1 MKRFFLLVT
10 LVCASFFTSCELLAP
25 DDSDLM
31 NRMDDF
37 ESRLQKLEELC
48 SKMNTNI
55 SSLQS
60 IVDAIQKNDQI
71 AAIAPITR
79 EGEEVGYTI
88 SFTSG
93 KTITVYNGK
102 DGQDGADGKDGRTP
116 VIGVK
121 KDTDGNYYWTVDG
134 EWLTDANGNKIKA
147 TANGTGGADGEDGV
161 DGKDGITP
169 QLKIE
174 NGYWYV
180 SYDNGATWKQLG
192 KATGED
198 GKDGEDGDSF
208 FQSVTQDEY
217 NVYFTLADGTVLTV
231 PKKAE
236 LALYFDTSSLTEI
249 TVNSEV
255 RVDYTVVSSADVVEV
270 EVVPTA
276 DLCAEVVADDDSNK
290 TGYIL
295 IRTGSSYDTASKV
308 IVFASDGEKAVM
320 KSIALQV
327 IPDTEAAQLYTYNGA
342 TKLVAAAG
350 GPVTLSFLTNVD
362 CEAVIP
368 DEASSWISIDQTR
381 ALDYK
386 RITLNVVQNTSTEKR
401 SATVKVQS
409 LDGTLSVD
417 YTITQLGATTS
428 GDPDVDDDGNII
440 GSPAANEI
448 FYTSS
453 DGKVVEPYDPDVF
466 GGIIVSNTY
475 TDGVGVIVFDR
486 AITSVGYRAFFSTY
500 DHLNLTSIVLPEGV
514 TTIGD
519 YAFDDCETLIAITL
533 PNTIKDIGTGAF
545 DGCERLSQIN
555 LPYGIT
561 KIESTTFQDCSA
573 LTAITIPNS
582 VTTIGSSAFQNCKSL
597 VNITIPNGI
606 TSIESRA
613 FHNCAS
619 LTSIT
624 IPDSVTSMESY
635 IFEDCSNLANVHIGT
650 GITKIPEKTFRNC
663 KSLMTINI
671 PDNVS
676 KIEKEAFYS
685 CTILESVTIGS
696 GVKSIGAEAF
706 RYCYMLNNI
715 TCKPTTPPT
724 GSEYMFDGIG
734 TTPKIYVPTG
744 SGNAYKTATY
754 WSTYADIIAEKDM

>member
-1 MKRFFLLVT
+1 
-10 LVCASFFTSCELLAP
+10 
-25 DDSDLM
+25 
-31 NRMDDF
+31 
-37 ESRLQKLEELC
+37 
-48 SKMNTNI
+48 MNTNI

-308 IVFASDGEKAVM
+308 IVFASDGEKVVM

-327 IPDTEAAQLYTYNGA
+327 IPDTEVAQLYIYNGA
-342 TKLVAAAG
+342 TKTVAAAG
-350 GPVTLSFLTNVD
+350 GAVTLSFLTNVD

-453 DGKVVEPYDPDVF
+453 DGKIVEPYDLDVF

-486 AITSVGYRAFFSTY
+486 AITSVGYRAFYTATFN
-500 DHLNLTSIVLPEGV
+500 HVNLTSIVLPEGV
-514 TTIGD
+514 TTIGYD
-519 YAFDDCETLIAITL
+519 AFGRCETLITITL
-533 PNTIKDIGTGAF
+533 PSTIKDIDMSAF
-545 DGCERLSQIN
+545 SGCEKLSQIN

-561 KIESTTFQDCSA
+561 KIESSTFKDCSA

-582 VTTIGSSAFQNCKSL
+582 VTSIGGCAFEDCSSLISI
-597 VNITIPNGI
+597 NIPDSV
-606 TSIESRA
+606 TSIGGYA
-613 FHNCAS
+613 FNRCSS

-624 IPDSVTSMESY
+624 IPNSVTSMGSW
-635 IFEDCSNLANVHIGT
+635 IFKDCSNLANVHIGT
-650 GITKIPEKTFRNC
+650 GITEIPTETFRNC

-676 KIEKEAFYS
+676 KIGNEAFYS

-696 GVKSIGAEAF
+696 GVKSIGTEAF

-734 TTPKIYVPTG
+734 ATPKIYVPTG

>member
-1 MKRFFLLVT
+1 
-10 LVCASFFTSCELLAP
+10 
-25 DDSDLM
+25 
-31 NRMDDF
+31 
-37 ESRLQKLEELC
+37 
-48 SKMNTNI
+48 MNTNI

-308 IVFASDGEKAVM
+308 IVFASDGEKVVM

-327 IPDTEAAQLYTYNGA
+327 IPDTEVAQLYIYNGA
-342 TKLVAAAG
+342 TKTVAAAG
-350 GPVTLSFLTNVD
+350 GAVTLSFLTNVD

-386 RITLNVVQNTSTEKR
+386 HITLNVVQNTSTEKR
-401 SATVKVQS
+401 SAIVKVQS
-409 LDGTLSVD
+409 LDGSLSVD

-453 DGKVVEPYDPDVF
+453 DGKIVEPYNPDVF
-466 GGIIVSNTY
+466 GGVIVSNTY

-486 AITSVGYRAFFSTY
+486 AITTVGGYAFCGSTK
-500 DHLNLTSIVLPEGV
+500 LTNIIIPNGV
-514 TTIGD
+514 TEIGVCAFERCLSLASLYLPKGLSTIGAS
-519 YAFDDCETLIAITL
+519 AFEECESLA
-533 PNTIKDIGTGAF
+533 N
-545 DGCERLSQIN
+545 S
-555 LPYGIT
+555 
-561 KIESTTFQDCSA
+561 
-573 LTAITIPNS
+573 ITIPNS
-582 VTTIGSSAFQNCKSL
+582 VTKIGEKAFYGCSSLTNVIINSCYIGSNMFSYCSNLTNVSISNNTSIIGISAFYGCSNLVSINIPDSITSIGSSAFSNCS
-597 VNITIPNGI
+597 G
-606 TSIESRA
+606 
-613 FHNCAS
+613 
-619 LTSIT
+619 LTNIT
-624 IPDSVTSMESY
+624 IPDSVTSMGYS
-635 IFEDCSNLANVHIGT
+635 IFEGCSNLANIHIGI
-650 GITKIPEKTFRNC
+650 GITEIPNYAFRGC

-676 KIEKEAFYS
+676 KIGQKAFYG
-685 CTILESVTIGS
+685 CAILESVTIGS
-696 GVKSIGAEAF
+696 GVKSISTEAF

-734 TTPKIYVPTG
+734 ATPKIYVPTG

>member
-1 MKRFFLLVT
+1 
-10 LVCASFFTSCELLAP
+10 
-25 DDSDLM
+25 
-31 NRMDDF
+31 
-37 ESRLQKLEELC
+37 
-48 SKMNTNI
+48 MNTNI

-147 TANGTGGADGEDGV
+147 TANGTGGADGEDGI

-208 FQSVTQDEY
+208 FQSVTQDEF

-486 AITSVGYRAFFSTY
+486 AITSVGNRAFF
-500 DHLNLTSIVLPEGV
+500 DKAKLTNIVLPEGV
-514 TTIGD
+514 TTIGE
-519 YAFDDCETLIAITL
+519 YAFHRCDNLITITL
-533 PNTIKDIGTGAF
+533 PNTIKDIGESAF
-545 DGCERLSQIN
+545 SWCNTLSQIN

-561 KIESTTFQDCSA
+561 KIESHTFEKCPA

-582 VTTIGSSAFQNCKSL
+582 VTTIGLFAFSDCTSL
-597 VNITIPNGI
+597 ANITMPNGL
-606 TSIESRA
+606 TSIAGNAFSR
-613 FHNCAS
+613 CES

-624 IPDSVTSMESY
+624 IPDSVISMGTYVFSS
-635 IFEDCSNLANVHIGT
+635 CLNLATIYIGT
-650 GITKIPEKTFRNC
+650 GITEIPNSTFRNC

-676 KIEKEAFYS
+676 KIGNEAFYS

-724 GSEYMFDGIG
+724 GNEYMFDGIG
-734 TTPKIYVPTG
+734 VTPKIYVPTG